1 LVDRARNDVAA
12 LDGTAGGSAL
22 ECSASDFLAWLEA
35 LRSLPVAP
43 LSYGDIVAWV
53 EGPLRRF
60 VSFEEFLGAYG
71 MSSGGRIHVLTW
83 LSSSG
88 LTAEY
93 LAGRPKALDLEER
106 AALAWWVFHQKP
118 FLIDENGAVDEEGAP
133 VPTNALDLESFKRHS
148 LGLVAIHGVIDPF
161 AKCGTYIAFTGIA
174 RAQSRRFISAIKLIA
189 PVLHTLFL
197 QTKHAELLDLT
208 ALTDRQRDLV
218 DLALAGLSD
227 KAIASRLA
235 ISDHTVGNHFR
246 AIYAKLGVS
255 KRSQLIALLK

>member
-1 LVDRARNDVAA
+1 MDRARNDVAA
-12 LDGTAGGSAL
+12 LDGTAGGSTL
-22 ECSASDFLAWLEA
+22 EYSAADFLAWLEA
-35 LRSLPVAP
+35 LRALPVAP

-60 VSFEEFLGAYG
+60 VPFEEFLGAYG
-71 MSSGGRIHVLTW
+71 SSSGGRVHILTW

-88 LTAEY
+88 LSSEY
-93 LAGRPKALDLEER
+93 LAGRPKVLDLEER
-106 AALAWWVFHQKP
+106 AAVAWWVFHQKP
-118 FLIDENGAVDEEGAP
+118 FLIDENGAMDEDGAP
-133 VPTNALDLESFKRHS
+133 VPTNALDLDSFKRYP
-148 LGLVAIHGVIDPF
+148 LGLAAIHGVIDPF
-161 AKCGTYIAFTGIA
+161 ARCGTYIGFTGIA
-174 RAQSRRFISAIKLIA
+174 RAQSKRFISAIKLIA

-197 QTKHAELLDLT
+197 QTKHTELPDLT
-208 ALTDRQRDLV
+208 VLTDRQRELV
-218 DLALAGLSD
+218 DLAVAGLSD